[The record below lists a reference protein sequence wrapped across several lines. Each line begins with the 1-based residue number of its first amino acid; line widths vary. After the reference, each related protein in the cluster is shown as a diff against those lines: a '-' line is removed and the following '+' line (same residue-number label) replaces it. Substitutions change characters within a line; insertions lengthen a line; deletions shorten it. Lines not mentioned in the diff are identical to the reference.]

1 MSPEDLHGL
10 IQPIETKRACAMLCV
25 EQRVSLVH
33 EFSSQVERH
42 FSPGMY
48 RSLFLERTGTAQFGT
63 AHRTLLCIECPGSGP
78 MTREG
83 VLAAVARLTPAYGGR
98 VDPCSGDFVLVSFST
113 PEAALRLTFALQRA
127 TARARLRMG
136 LTTGRCNVVRG
147 QADGQDFLVLLGRER
162 ARAEA
167 FAARAAAGT
176 VQMAPDTYDAL
187 GGAISEDMGSCV
199 VMVEF
204 ENDALS
210 EITLTVPPDG
220 SAELSTFAGIG
231 LT

>member
-1 MSPEDLHGL
+1 M
-10 IQPIETKRACAMLCV
+10 MCV
-25 EQRVSLVH
+25 EERVSLVN

-42 FSPGMY
+42 FPADVY

-63 AHRTLLCIECPGSGP
+63 ANRTLLCIECPQSGP
-78 MTREG
+78 MNRG
-83 VLAAVARLTPAYGGR
+83 AVLAAVARLTPAYGGR

-113 PEAALRLTFALQRA
+113 PEAALRLTIALQRS

-147 QADGQDFLVLLGRER
+147 HAEGQDFLVLLGKER
-162 ARAEA
+162 SRAEA
-167 FAARAAAGT
+167 FASRAAAGT

-187 GGAISEDMGSCV
+187 GGSIAEDMGSCV

-204 ENDALS
+204 ENEAVS
-210 EITLTVPPDG
+210 EITLTVPPDA
-220 SAELSTFAGIG
+220 SAELSTFAGLG